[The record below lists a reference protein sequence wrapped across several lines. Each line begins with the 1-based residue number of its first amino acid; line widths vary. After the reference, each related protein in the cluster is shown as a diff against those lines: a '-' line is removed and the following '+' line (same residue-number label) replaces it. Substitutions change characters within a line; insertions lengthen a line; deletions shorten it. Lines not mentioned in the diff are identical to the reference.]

1 VETVPLG
8 LPDRF
13 EMAEELPSTP
23 FERTLRAYDRVLQ
36 RQVLLKLPGA
46 GAWDGWSTPVRERM
60 LREARALA
68 KARHDGIEPIH
79 WVDVTPHGP
88 LLVLDLPEG
97 ELLESR
103 LATGPL
109 GVDQTRELGVQLA
122 EALSAVHYHGIV
134 HRAISVAS
142 VRLLAD
148 DRVRLG
154 TFTFAKGFEARPMQ
168 SSIDH
173 KRRTEPAIAPYLPPY
188 VAPEQLA
195 GQGANPRTD
204 VFALGCLL
212 YRCLTG
218 KDPAP
223 AMGEASPCADL
234 RAKRPEVPKAFWEVL
249 RRCTHLAA
257 TARYPSAQ
265 AVAEALRATRP
276 AARAGAALMSRRA
289 VLTSGGAAALTL
301 GGLGYW
307 LRAGNGEPVVEPR
320 NGSNSTT
327 PQERFGERYDKCHAL
342 LIGIAEAYRGSGYP
356 ELKNPKREVE
366 AVEKKLLENDA
377 AHWAWTGSIKMLREG
392 EADRKA
398 ISNELSR
405 LERDPGREDGV
416 LLYFSG
422 HGIRDLHQYFLVP
435 AGTKGPDPNVDEGY
449 LPENRIANFL
459 DKCPAKHV
467 LVVLDCCYSGTLFSE
482 SITRGRPTKSTQGD
496 GTRSAGQFLRE
507 RARQIIGAAG
517 QEAADGVGLSP
528 FCRAFLNALT
538 PKPVGPSTD
547 FVFANLLHS
556 HLVTEMAGAKARVG
570 SELQVP
576 VLIQHSGRG
585 SFVFY
590 LRK

>member
-218 KDPAP
+218 EDPAP
-223 AMGEASPCADL
+223 AMGEASPLADL

-276 AARAGAALMSRRA
+276 AARAGGALMSRRA
-289 VLTSGGAAALTL
+289 VLVSGGALALGL
-301 GGLGYW
+301 GGLGYV
-307 LRAGNGEPVVEPR
+307 LRGGGD
-320 NGSNSTT
+320 GSGALRSDLRVSSGPNETFAPS
-327 PQERFGERYDKCHAL
+327 YAKCYGL
-342 LIGIAEAYRGSGYP
+342 LIGVAQAYNGTTHVKLDNPVKEVNRVRQHLITHDPQHWKEDSVTLLAEH
-356 ELKNPKREVE
+356 E
-366 AVEKKLLENDA
+366 ANKEAILLE
-377 AHWAWTGSIKMLREG
+377 LE
-392 EADRKA
+392 
-398 ISNELSR
+398 R
-405 LERDPGREDGV
+405 LERDAKPEDAV

-422 HGIRDLHQYFLVP
+422 HGIKEGGHQYFLVP
-435 AGTKGPDPNVDEGY
+435 ADTTGADPITAPVTFQ
-449 LPENRIANFL
+449 ANGSRTSS
-459 DKCPAKHV
+459 KCAK
-467 LVVLDCCYSGTLFSE
+467 
-482 SITRGRPTKSTQGD
+482 
-496 GTRSAGQFLRE
+496 
-507 RARQIIGAAG
+507 
-517 QEAADGVGLSP
+517 
-528 FCRAFLNALT
+528 
-538 PKPVGPSTD
+538 PSTCWR
-547 FVFANLLHS
+547 FSIAA
-556 HLVTEMAGAKARVG
+556 TPGACSPR
-570 SELQVP
+570 
-576 VLIQHSGRG
+576 
-585 SFVFY
+585 
-590 LRK
+590 

>member
-1 VETVPLG
+1 VETGPLA

-13 EMAEELPSTP
+13 EMAEELPPTP

-46 GAWDGWSTPVRERM
+46 GAWDGWSAPVRERM

-68 KARHDGIEPIH
+68 KARHEGIEPIH
-79 WVDVTPHGP
+79 WVDVTPEGP

-103 LATGPL
+103 LAAGSL
-109 GVDQTRELGVQLA
+109 SIDQVRELGIQLA
-122 EALSAVHYHGIV
+122 EALSAVHFHGIV

-148 DRVRLG
+148 DKVRLG

-218 KDPAP
+218 SDPSP
-223 AMGEASPCADL
+223 AVGEASPLADL
-234 RAKRPEVPKAFWEVL
+234 RTKRPDVPKALCEVL

-265 AVAEALRATRP
+265 AAAEALRATRP
-276 AARAGAALMSRRA
+276 AAGTGASWMSRRDLL
-289 VLTSGGAAALTL
+289 LTSVGSAALIL

-307 LRAGNGEPVVEPR
+307 LGGRDPSDPE
-320 NGSNSTT
+320 
-327 PQERFGERYDKCHAL
+327 QEQRVGINPSSPPEKFEARYDKCHAL
-342 LIGIAEAYRGSGYP
+342 LIGIAKEYQGSGHAVLAKP
-356 ELKNPKREVE
+356 VEEVV
-366 AVEKKLLENDA
+366 AIQQRLLANDP
-377 AHWAWTGSIKMLREG
+377 AHWKGSIKVLIEKR
-392 EADRKA
+392 ANKQA
-398 ISNELSR
+398 IEDELSR
-405 LERDPGREDGV
+405 LESEPGREDGV

-422 HGIRDLHQYFLVP
+422 HGIGDNHQWFLVP
-435 AGTKGPDPNVDEGY
+435 AGTTGPDPNRHDGYVDQD
-449 LPENRIANFL
+449 RISNFL

-467 LVVLDCCYSGTLFSE
+467 LVVLDCCYAGTMFSQ
-482 SITRGRPTKSTQGD
+482 SKGSGRPSKASQGD
-496 GTRSAGQFLRE
+496 GTRLAGDFLRE
-507 RARQIIGAAG
+507 RARQILGASNK
-517 QEAADGVGLSP
+517 EAADGP
-528 FCRAFLNALT
+528 FCKAFLTALT
-538 PKPVGPSTD
+538 PKPAEPRGD
-547 FVFANLLHS
+547 FVIADQLYAQIMTLMP
-556 HLVTEMAGAKARVG
+556 LARAGSSV
-570 SELQVP
+570 QIP
-576 VLIQHSGRG
+576 QLIRRPPGQG
-585 SFVFY
+585 SFVFF
-590 LRK
+590 LP